1 MTRNHDT
8 DATPLGP
15 TRRTLLRE
23 LAAAAG
29 LIGLADAGRAA
40 AVADDEPP

>member
-1 MTRNHDT
+1 MTRNHDPN
-8 DATPLGP
+8 AGP